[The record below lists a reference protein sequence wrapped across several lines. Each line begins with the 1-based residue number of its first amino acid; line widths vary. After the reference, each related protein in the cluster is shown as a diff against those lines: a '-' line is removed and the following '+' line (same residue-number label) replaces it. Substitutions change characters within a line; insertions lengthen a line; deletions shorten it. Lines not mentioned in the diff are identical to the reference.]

1 MCSVETLSMRR
12 INTHCL
18 VFIDFVK
25 SYSLLDKLLLTI
37 LLGHKNDDIDSFLA
51 ENRKLSTQCKKKTLF
66 YFNNSIPIMLQYN
79 IMQQYNNQKSNGKL
93 GNA

>member
-37 LLGHKNDDIDSFLA
+37 LLGHKNDDIDSLLA
-51 ENRKLSTQCKKKTLF
+51 ENRKLSTRC
-66 YFNNSIPIMLQYN
+66 
-79 IMQQYNNQKSNGKL
+79 
-93 GNA
+93 